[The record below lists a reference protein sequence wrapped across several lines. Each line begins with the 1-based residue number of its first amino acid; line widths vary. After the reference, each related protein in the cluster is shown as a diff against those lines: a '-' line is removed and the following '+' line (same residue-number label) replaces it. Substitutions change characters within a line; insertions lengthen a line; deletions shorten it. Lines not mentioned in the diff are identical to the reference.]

1 MEELYSFVFWH
12 NHFEKVWYAI
22 PRDGYVEFFNG
33 NHDKSKVMK
42 SKSIDTLVELL
53 CKKSINIEDIPQD
66 IEE

>member
-33 NHDKSKVMK
+33 KNDKSKVMK